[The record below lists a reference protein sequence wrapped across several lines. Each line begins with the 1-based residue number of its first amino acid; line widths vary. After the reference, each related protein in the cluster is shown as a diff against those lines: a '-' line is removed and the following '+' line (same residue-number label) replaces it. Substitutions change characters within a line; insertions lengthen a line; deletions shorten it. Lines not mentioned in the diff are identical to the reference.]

1 MNKTRGKALY
11 GVGSWA
17 RAGRQEEMWKGI
29 QAREEL
35 GWHRRQACRRGKG
48 LGSSTD
54 RGKRHRKGYRKYH
67 WNWMMGDVPF
77 TPNGRVLF
85 VEKCTWATSGGGQW
99 AFLNSSCICPQ
110 PRDAE
115 TVDHASASF
124 VHCVHNASSS
134 KIAVVPTQPILGEK
148 GEWER
153 VMQVWLNSSRVQL
166 ANCSF
171 M

>member
-1 MNKTRGKALY
+1 
-11 GVGSWA
+11 
-17 RAGRQEEMWKGI
+17 
-29 QAREEL
+29 
-35 GWHRRQACRRGKG
+35 
-48 LGSSTD
+48 
-54 RGKRHRKGYRKYH
+54 
-67 WNWMMGDVPF
+67 MMGDVPF

-148 GEWER
+148 GE
-153 VMQVWLNSSRVQL
+153 
-166 ANCSF
+166 
-171 M
+171 